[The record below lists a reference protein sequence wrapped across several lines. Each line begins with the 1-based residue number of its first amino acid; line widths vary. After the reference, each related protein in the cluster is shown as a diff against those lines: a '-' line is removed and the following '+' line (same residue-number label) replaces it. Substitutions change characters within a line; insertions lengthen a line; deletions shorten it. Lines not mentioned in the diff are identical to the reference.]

1 MRVWASGKPGGI
13 EGLVVAGGT
22 RAGSGMFADLVLR
35 VGEDVSYLAAEV
47 DVAGVR
53 GLP

>member
-13 EGLVVAGGT
+13 GGLVVAGGT
-22 RAGSGMFADLVLR
+22 WAGSGMFADLVLR
-35 VGEDVSYLAAEV
+35 VGEDASYLAAEV